1 MPSPLAAGLFWAA
14 VLSCAIAQAA
24 ILRSVAGRRATSAT
38 RRPWEPTATDAG
50 ASAEALMPAPS
61 RPLHTAGEIVW
72 AIVPAIALGV
82 VLVFTWRAMHGD
94 YRTPAAT
101 TGVMVSAPSR

>member
-24 ILRSVAGRRATSAT
+24 ILRAVVGRRARSAT
-38 RRPWEPTATDAG
+38 PRPLEPAATEADP
-50 ASAEALMPAPS
+50 SAAAMMPAAS
-61 RPLHTAGEIVW
+61 RPLHTAGEVVW

-101 TGVMVSAPSR
+101 PGVTVSAASR